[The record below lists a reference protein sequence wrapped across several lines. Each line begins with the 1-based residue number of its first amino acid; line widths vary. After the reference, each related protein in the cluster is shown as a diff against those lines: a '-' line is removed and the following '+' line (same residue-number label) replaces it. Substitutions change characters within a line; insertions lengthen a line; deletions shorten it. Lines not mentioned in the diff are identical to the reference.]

1 MSESDPGRSG
11 GEIHDAG
18 TVGAHRQ
25 QVGAPVT
32 SDEEMSLNVPPKQ
45 PDGTPSSVP
54 ESRRDNG
61 TPRLPEKD
69 TGHLRAV
76 GKTHETD
83 VKEAGKETGKTN
95 RESVRRDIE
104 RDRRELGETV
114 EALVHKTDVKGRVQ
128 ETAAQVGDELRRVG
142 AATAATATEVVDRVK
157 HTSPA
162 EVKEKVT
169 TEAAK
174 RPVALVAVAAVLG
187 LVVFRVLRR
196 GKRK

>member
-25 QVGAPVT
+25 RVGAPVT
-32 SDEEMSLNVPPKQ
+32 PDEEMSLNVPPKQ

-61 TPRLPEKD
+61 TPRLPERD

-83 VKEAGKETGKTN
+83 VKETGKTN

-104 RDRRELGETV
+104 KDRRELGETV

-128 ETAAQVGDELRRVG
+128 ETAAQVGDELRKVG
-142 AATAATATEVVDRVK
+142 AATAATATEVVERVK
-157 HTSPA
+157 NTSPA

-169 TEAAK
+169 TGAAK
-174 RPVALVAVAAVLG
+174 RPAALVAAVAVLG

>member
-25 QVGAPVT
+25 RVGAPVT
-32 SDEEMSLNVPPKQ
+32 PDEEMSLNVPPKQ

-83 VKEAGKETGKTN
+83 VKETGKTN

-128 ETAAQVGDELRRVG
+128 ETAAQVGDELRKVG
-142 AATAATATEVVDRVK
+142 AATAATATEVVERVK
-157 HTSPA
+157 NTSPA

-169 TEAAK
+169 TGAAK
-174 RPVALVAVAAVLG
+174 RPAALVAAVAVLG

>member
-11 GEIHDAG
+11 DEIHDAG

-25 QVGAPVT
+25 RVGAPVT
-32 SDEEMSLNVPPKQ
+32 ADEEMSLNVPPKQ

-61 TPRLPEKD
+61 TPRLPERD

-76 GKTHETD
+76 GKVQEKPDEKT
-83 VKEAGKETGKTN
+83 ETGKTN

-128 ETAAQVGDELRRVG
+128 ETAAQVGDELRKVG
-142 AATAATATEVVDRVK
+142 AATAATATEVVERVK
-157 HTSPA
+157 NTSPA

-169 TEAAK
+169 TGAAK
-174 RPVALVAVAAVLG
+174 RPVALVAAAAVLG
-187 LVVFRVLRR
+187 LVVFRALRR